1 MSRTVRIS
9 RAFWRWPACSLA
21 LIFCFLAPQ
30 LVGQNFNAKS
40 ELTLGITAFHQAK
53 YKEAIEHLERVVT
66 LDPRSAA
73 SHFYLGEAYDKAYSE
88 GCNRDCA
95 GRLNQRAIDQFNRA
109 FELDPGTIEALKAIA
124 WRYDRDAQLDE
135 AVHYYRTVLAVDAND
150 FDALYNLAL
159 VNWRRS
165 YELRQ
170 EKRATLKLVREKPL
184 IHSPSCSAVR
194 KENLGRIQ
202 ESIKLLKRA
211 TVDGQSYNAESYLG
225 LLYWERAEIQCGD
238 QAAHDQ
244 DVNAAMAWARRAC
257 ETRRRGHVNTIS
269 CISPRC
275 PSPTPPATGELG
287 ACPN

>member
-9 RAFWRWPACSLA
+9 RAFGRLPAFSCVLV
-21 LIFCFLAPQ
+21 FCFLAQQ
-30 LVGQNFNAKS
+30 LAGQNFNAKS
-40 ELTLGITAFHQAK
+40 ELTLGITAFHKAK
-53 YKEAIEHLERVVT
+53 YKEAIEHLERVVA
-66 LDPRSAA
+66 LDPQSAA
-73 SHFYLGEAYDKAYSE
+73 GHFYLGEAFDRAYWE

-95 GRLNQRAIDQFNRA
+95 GPLNQRAIEQFNRA

-124 WRYDRDAQLDE
+124 WRYNRDAQLDE
-135 AVHYYRTVLAVDAND
+135 AVHYYRTALAVDAND
-150 FDALYNLAL
+150 FESLYNLAL

-170 EKRATLKLVREKPL
+170 EKRAKLKLVREKPL

-194 KENLGRIQ
+194 KENLGRVQ
-202 ESIKLLKRA
+202 ESIKLLKRE
-211 TVDGQSYNAESYLG
+211 TVNGQSYDAESYLG

-244 DVNAAMAWARRAC
+244 DVNAALEWARRAC
-257 ETRRRGHVNTIS
+257 ETRRRGHVSTIS

-275 PSPTPPATGELG
+275 PLPDPPATGELDD
-287 ACPN
+287 CPN